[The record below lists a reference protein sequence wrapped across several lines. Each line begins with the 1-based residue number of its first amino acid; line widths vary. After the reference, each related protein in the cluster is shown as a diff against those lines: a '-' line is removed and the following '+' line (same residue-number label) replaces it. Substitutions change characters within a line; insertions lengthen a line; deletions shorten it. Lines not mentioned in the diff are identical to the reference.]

1 MADGKIRKIVRD
13 MMAVSLMRHTED
25 FVRRPD
31 ETYVLLLVVL
41 HVHVRS
47 RVRVHVPTCRY
58 VRS

>member
-1 MADGKIRKIVRD
+1 MRCDGKIRKIVRD

-31 ETYVLLLVVL
+31 ETYVLL

-47 RVRVHVPTCRY
+47 RVRVHVPTRRY